1 MNSGVCGNGRGNLN
15 KKLAFSLSVCRIFGQ
30 NEISSWIIG
39 IICINSGQNHEVKNE
54 NKKLMRFPLFS
65 RRVVRLNKF

>member
-30 NEISSWIIG
+30 NEFQAGMIG
-39 IICINSGQNHEVKNE
+39 IICINSGQNGEVKNE
-54 NKKLMRFPLFS
+54 N
-65 RRVVRLNKF
+65 